1 MSRLQ
6 AWLLGMSA
14 RRLVPMLLI
23 VLALTGMALRYHYQ
37 MREIRAVVAQQEAES
52 LRERLGI
59 DQTRLDLRL
68 GNADALFLR
77 RLVGALGLHDG
88 LEHAYLVDARGQVLA
103 SLSRQDVGQPV
114 TQALARS
121 PLQASLEPLFSA
133 PAPRAIQVREA
144 ADPWHLTGL
153 VPLLNG
159 HRLVVAAD
167 IGHPLALRRASV
179 QAEVAREALLAL
191 ALAALL
197 AVGLHLLW
205 FRRARQ
211 LADALGA
218 MGAGDLAVRT
228 GLSGRDELAL
238 IGAAADRMAG
248 QLQAEQASLRHMG
261 DLVNRSPLVVIEWI
275 NAPGWPV
282 KYVNDSVRQWGYEP
296 EELLHGRVRYA
307 DLLHP
312 QDAPVIGAEVDHFL
326 VHGPDNYRQEYRLRC
341 ADGRWAWVDDRTA
354 LERNAAGEVVGI
366 SGILLDVTA
375 RKAAEQGQREQAE
388 LLRLFYELPFIGMAI
403 SSPTDKRWL
412 QVNDRLCEILG
423 YPREELLRMS
433 WAEMTP
439 PGDLERNI
447 ALFEELLAG
456 RRDGYRMEKRFVRK
470 DGAIVHA
477 AIDVRAVHNG
487 DGSVRHLFTTVQD
500 ITERKRSEQALS
512 ESKAQLLEA
521 QRIGRMGSWVLDM
534 QARQLSGSEETYRI
548 HEIDPDSFNPSYEE
562 FMALVHPDDRER
574 LRNTFWRSVAE
585 SVPYDIR
592 YRVCLRSGRTKH
604 LHVQGETQY
613 EDGKPLRTVGIVR
626 DETELVEVQQARD
639 RLASVMETTSDIVS
653 MADAQGRVFYFNR
666 AAYEVLGLP
675 PGPPSPDTISHVHPP
690 WAARRVRL
698 EGIPTAI
705 REGRWLGET
714 AVIDAQGRERPMSQ
728 LIMAHRDADGQVQYV
743 WTILRDISERKAAEA
758 ALRKS
763 EERYALAAQIGRS
776 GVWEMWPGEGKI
788 FFDHSLPRLLGY
800 EPDELGEDLADW
812 YKTIPEEARPRLAA
826 ALTDVVEGRTD
837 QYVIEHPVWRKDGS
851 MGWLYVKSQRVSA
864 PGETPVRLV
873 GTSLDITE
881 RILVTQAV
889 TDLKDMLEQAETV
902 SLLGSWAADAQTGRL
917 NVSAQLF
924 RNLGLTPAAHP
935 PTEAQY
941 LERIHPDDRAAVA
954 ADMQHIRE
962 GGTAAD
968 LVFRTNPAHGP
979 LRWLRRT
986 ARRITRDD
994 EGMKPR
1000 YIGTL
1005 LDITEAVQAEDR
1017 LRQINQDLER
1027 RVAERTEQLRE
1038 ANRELEAFSYTVSH
1052 DLKAPLRGIDGYS
1065 QLLEEEYAAQ
1075 LGEEGRQFIG
1085 RIRRGVQQMG
1095 ELINDLLDYARLE
1108 RRDMVRHPVDVSA
1121 LVRDVVE
1128 AYGADIDRDRAR
1140 VQLDLAP
1147 MTLALDRD
1155 GMAMVLRNLIGNAL
1169 KFSRGREPPQ
1179 VDIGSRSESGR
1190 HLLWVRDNGTGF
1202 DMQYHDRIFGIFQRL
1217 HRAEEYPGTGVGLAL
1232 VAKAM
1237 QRMGGRVWAE
1247 SAPGQGATFFLEFPA

>member
-1 MSRLQ
+1 MKAVQ
-6 AWLLGMSA
+6 DWLLGMSA
-14 RRLVPMLLI
+14 RRLVPLLLI
-23 VLALTGMALRYHYQ
+23 VLALVASGLRYRYQ
-37 MREIRAVVAQQEAES
+37 MRDMHADVVHQEVER
-52 LRERLGI
+52 LRERLGV

-68 GNADALFLR
+68 GDANPLFLR
-77 RLVGALGLHDG
+77 RVVGALGLHEG
-88 LEHAYLVDARGQVLA
+88 LEHAYLVDAKGLVLA
-103 SLSRQDVGQPV
+103 SLSRLDVGLPV
-114 TQALARS
+114 TGVLSRGPVQAA
-121 PLQASLEPLFSA
+121 LEPLFVA
-133 PAPRAIQVREA
+133 PLPRAIQVRA
-144 ADPWHLTGL
+144 ADDLLRLNGL

-159 HRLVVAAD
+159 HRLVVSSE
-167 IGHPLALRRASV
+167 IGHSLAQRRANM
-179 QAEVAREALLAL
+179 QAEVAREAV
-191 ALAALL
+191 L
-197 AVGLHLLW
+197 AVGLAGLLAIGVHLLW

-211 LADALGA
+211 LADALTA
-218 MGAGDLAVRT
+218 MGGGDLTVRA

-238 IGAAADRMAG
+238 IGAAADRMAQ

-261 DLVNRSPLVVIEWI
+261 DLVNRSPLVVIEWA
-275 NAPGWPV
+275 NEPGWPV
-282 KYVNDSVRQWGYEP
+282 KYVNESVRQWGYEP
-296 EELLHGRVRYA
+296 EDLLDGRVRYA

-312 QDAPVIGAEVDHFL
+312 DDAPGIGAEVDHFML
-326 VHGPDNYRQEYRLRC
+326 HGPDNYRQEYRLRR
-341 ADGRWAWVDDRTA
+341 ADGLWAWVDDRTS
-354 LERNAAGEVVGI
+354 LERNEAGEVIGI
-366 SGILLDVTA
+366 SGIVLDVTA

-423 YPREELLRMS
+423 YPREELLRMN

-439 PGDLERNI
+439 PGDLERNV
-447 ALFEELLAG
+447 ALFEDLLAG
-456 RRDGYRMEKRFVRK
+456 HRDGYRMEKRFVRK
-470 DGAIVHA
+470 DGGIVHA
-477 AIDVRAVHNG
+477 AIDVRAVRNE
-487 DGSVRHLFTTVQD
+487 DGSVRHMFTTVQD
-500 ITERKRSEQALS
+500 ITDRKQSEQALR
-512 ESKAQLLEA
+512 ESKAQLVEA
-521 QRIGRMGSWVLDM
+521 QRIGRMGSWVLDV
-534 QARQLSGSEETYRI
+534 QQRRLSGSEETYRI
-548 HEIDPDSFNPSYEE
+548 HEIDPATFEGSYES
-562 FMALVHPDDRER
+562 FMSLIHPDDRER
-574 LRNTFWRSVAE
+574 ARATYWRSVTEAA
-585 SVPYDIR
+585 PYDSR
-592 YRVCLRSGRTKH
+592 YRVCLRSGRIKH

-626 DETELVEVQQARD
+626 DETELVEAQQARD
-639 RLASVMETTSDIVS
+639 RLASVMETSADIVS
-653 MADAQGRVFYFNR
+653 MADAQGQCFYFNR
-666 AAYEVLGLP
+666 AGYEVLGLP
-675 PGPPSPDTISHVHPP
+675 PGPPSPDTISRVHPP
-690 WAARRVRL
+690 WAARRVQL

-728 LIMAHRDADGQVQYV
+728 LIMAHRDANGQVQYV

-763 EERYALAAQIGRS
+763 EERYTLAAQIGRS
-776 GVWEMWPGEGKI
+776 GVWEMWPAEGRI
-788 FFDHSLPRLLGY
+788 FCDHSLPRLLGY

-812 YKTIPEEARPRLAA
+812 YKTIPDEARPRLVA

-873 GTSLDITE
+873 GSSLDITE
-881 RILVTQAV
+881 RILATQAV

-902 SLLGSWAADAQTGRL
+902 SLLGSWAGDAQTGRL

-924 RNLGLTPAAHP
+924 RNLGLEPAAYP

-941 LERIHPDDRAAVA
+941 LERIHEDDRAVVA
-954 ADMQHIRE
+954 ADMQRIRE
-962 GGTAAD
+962 GGPAAD
-968 LVFRTNPAHGP
+968 LVFRTNPVHGP
-979 LRWLRRT
+979 VRWLRRT
-986 ARRITRDD
+986 ARRISRDD
-994 EGMKPR
+994 EGLKPR

-1005 LDITEAVQAEDR
+1005 LDITEAVQAEEQ
-1017 LRQINQDLER
+1017 LRQINQELEH

-1065 QLLEEEYAAQ
+1065 QLLEEEFAQQ

-1121 LVRDVVE
+1121 LVRDVVD
-1128 AYGADIDRDRAR
+1128 AYGADVDRYRAQVR
-1140 VQLDLAP
+1140 LDLAP
-1147 MTLALDRD
+1147 MTLPLDRD
-1155 GMAMVLRNLIGNAL
+1155 GMAMVLRNLVGNAL
-1169 KFSRGREPPQ
+1169 KFSRGRDTPMVE
-1179 VDIGSRSESGR
+1179 IGSRSESGR

-1232 VAKAM
+1232 VSKAM